1 MPKMTTA
8 EMTSFLGERSHLL
21 RLGTVDADLMPSV
34 VPIWFLHRKNKI
46 WFTPRARSE
55 WFDHL
60 RANPNVCCTID
71 ESTGSMRKV
80 IARGAAELEHDVGND
95 DAWRGIY
102 RDIALRYTP
111 PSFADAYLSDTHDE
125 PRGLWS
131 LDLDTASV
139 ATWRMP
145 TEEGEDRL
153 AVWAPKYYHDG
164 RSA

>member
-1 MPKMTTA
+1 MTAA
-8 EMTSFLGERSHLL
+8 EVEEFLQEPGQLL

-34 VPIWFLHRKNKI
+34 VPIWFIHRDGKL
-46 WFTPRARSE
+46 WFTPRAKSE
-55 WFDHL
+55 WFGHL

-71 ESTGSMRKV
+71 ESSGSVRKV
-80 IARGAAELEHDVGND
+80 IAKGRATLEYDVGND
-95 DAWRGIY
+95 DEWRDIY

-111 PSFADAYLSDTHDE
+111 ERFADAYLADTHDE

-131 LDLDTASV
+131 LDLAEADV

-145 TEEGEDRL
+145 TGDGEDRL

-164 RSA
+164 R

>member
-1 MPKMTTA
+1 MPKMT
-8 EMTSFLGERSHLL
+8 SFEVEEFLHEPGQLL

-34 VPIWFLHRKNKI
+34 VPIWFIHRDGKL

-55 WFDHL
+55 WFEHL

-80 IARGAAELEHDVGND
+80 IARGKAQLEHDVGRD
-95 DAWRGIY
+95 DLWRDLY

-111 PSFADAYLSDTHDE
+111 EHFADAYLNDTHDE

-131 LDLDTASV
+131 LDLGDPEVQV

-145 TEEGEDRL
+145 TAEGEDRL
-153 AVWAPKYYHDG
+153 AVWAPKYYHDA
-164 RSA
+164 R